1 MLSLFA
7 DAAPASFGFG
17 LLQFGIA
24 GATFGGVLAIVVR
37 PLIAASIA
45 QNGRALDLL
54 EKSVS
59 SNTEAVDLFRRYE
72 TMNTARQERILD
84 MQERVL
90 DLLARVSPS
99 QPQSQPAPRTP
110 A

>member
-1 MLSLFA
+1 MLPLLT
-7 DAAPASFGFG
+7 DPATSSGFG

-37 PLIAASIA
+37 PLITAAIA
-45 QNGRALDLL
+45 QNARALDLL
-54 EKSVS
+54 EKSVKS
-59 SNTEAVDLFRRYE
+59 HAEAVDQFRAFE

-90 DLLARVSPS
+90 DLLARVTPS
-99 QPQSQPAPRTP
+99 QPVPRTP